1 MTGGSKMLRSRSMW
15 SRARL
20 IAVALCGLF
29 VAMTVS
35 VAMAGTACA
44 CSCVGFTAEEAASRA
59 DAVFTARAKD
69 KVTAGMNDIYEFEVS
84 EVFKGEVGNVTTV
97 GTPSQGPSCGVS
109 YEVGGEYLLF
119 VSTPDDVD
127 AAWGSNLCLGPT
139 GQADTRAV
147 LEREYGPP
155 QPPAGWAPDVGITG
169 STESKDAIPVALVAV
184 GSVVAVGAVW
194 WAAVTIRR
202 RRRAGE

>member
-1 MTGGSKMLRSRSMW
+1 MT
-15 SRARL
+15 A
-20 IAVALCGLF
+20 
-29 VAMTVS
+29 S

-59 DAVFTARAKD
+59 DAVFTARATD

-84 EVFKGEVGNVTTV
+84 EVYKGEVGNVTTV

-147 LEREYGPP
+147 LERIYGPP
-155 QPPAGWAPDVGITG
+155 QLPTGWAPDVGISG
-169 STESKDAIPVALVAV
+169 STEAKEKDAVPVALIAV
-184 GSVVAVGAVW
+184 GSVIAVGAVW
-194 WAAVTIRR
+194 WATVAILRK
-202 RRRAGE
+202 RRAGE